1 MSLAT
6 HLFVQRGDWD
16 GRVPDSLRGRL
27 IAVRLEKPDNLD
39 VGDLKGHPLEGHEH
53 LGFSWT

>member
-6 HLFVQRGDWD
+6 HLLVPGGDGD

-27 IAVRLEKPDNLD
+27 IAVRLEEPDDLD
-39 VGDLKGHPLEGHEH
+39 VGDLEGHTLEGHEH